1 MNNVERRNQDYAEIC
16 KRISFPFIPDEKT
29 AYATSLWSDG
39 GDEGVLFI
47 ENSGTIRDWA
57 RESSIFH
64 SE

>member
-16 KRISFPFIPDEKT
+16 KRISFPLIADEKT

-39 GDEGVLFI
+39 GDEGVSFI
-47 ENSGTIRDWA
+47 ENSGGIKDWD